1 MRWDSSGP
9 SNVGSS
15 GSSISSVQFS
25 IRTLLVPLSAIGK
38 SDHRATERG
47 YMSTYM
53 PFNIYSMSSK
63 TKQQKMWSLDT
74 LIKVRG

>member
-25 IRTLLVPLSAIGK
+25 IRTLLVPMSAIGK
-38 SDHRATERG
+38 IRPRG
-47 YMSTYM
+47 YRERLYEYVHALQY
-53 PFNIYSMSSK
+53 I
-63 TKQQKMWSLDT
+63 
-74 LIKVRG
+74 